1 MQLRPSLT
9 PSHKVSCGTI
19 PPIYSLIGV
28 NDADFKLSRT
38 ALERLSSNEAVHQD
52 LRYTF
57 WGGPQ
62 HWLNQL
68 PVFLGGYLAGPRELA
83 DLASEARLYRDNLPV
98 LDYATRLDYIAQTNE
113 IPIVKDH
120 LLKHIGPFDEVV
132 DFALSPEEVSVIEG
146 VRKKN
151 LGTIIAE
158 AIIRRVELLT
168 LSMDDGADEIITL
181 LSEAVGWNPDHFEAN
196 RMLADALIGQG
207 RNKAAGRHYVEA
219 NRIRPEDPHVLHGI
233 AHTLYRLNRIE
244 AAIPYYRASLRL
256 RPNHAETYNH
266 IGLALAKRGNFVEA
280 RQHFK
285 TAVRLDP
292 DYAEAKHNLAGVRK
306 VLQAMPQR

>member
-1 MQLRPSLT
+1 M
-9 PSHKVSCGTI
+9 
-19 PPIYSLIGV
+19 
-28 NDADFKLSRT
+28 NDTGFKISPA
-38 ALERLSSNEAVHQD
+38 ALEQLSSNESVRRD

-62 HWLNQL
+62 QWLNWI
-68 PVFLGGYLAGPRELA
+68 PVFLGGYLAGPHELA
-83 DLASEARLYRDNLPV
+83 ELSSGARLYRDDLPV
-98 LDYATRLDYIAQTNE
+98 LDYATSLGYITEMNE
-113 IPIVKDH
+113 IPIVKDY
-120 LLKHIGPFDEVV
+120 LLKHTGSLDEVIG
-132 DFALSPEEVSVIEG
+132 FTLSAEKISDIEKL
-146 VRKKN
+146 RKKN
-151 LGTIIAE
+151 LGAIIAE
-158 AIIRRVELLT
+158 ALLRRAELLT
-168 LSMDDGADEIITL
+168 LSGDDAADDVITL
-181 LSEAVGWNPDHFEAN
+181 LSEAVDWNPDHFEAN

-256 RPNHAETYNH
+256 RPNHAETHNH
-266 IGLALAKRGNFVEA
+266 IGIALAKQGNLVEA

-292 DYAEAKHNLAGVRK
+292 DYIQAKRNLAGVRK
-306 VLQAMPQR
+306 ALQAMPQR